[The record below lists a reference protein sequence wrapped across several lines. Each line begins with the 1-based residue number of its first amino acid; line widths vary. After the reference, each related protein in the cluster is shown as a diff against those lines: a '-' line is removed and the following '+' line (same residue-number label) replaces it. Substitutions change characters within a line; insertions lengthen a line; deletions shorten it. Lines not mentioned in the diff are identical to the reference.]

1 MRITVSSINGKHI
14 VTVNRDVWEFD
25 DIGEAMKFVWLNNGR
40 LKLDGRE
47 VYRLSDGRYRFKS
60 IK

>member
-1 MRITVSSINGKHI
+1 MKITVSSINGKHI

-40 LKLDGRE
+40 LKLDGRT
-47 VYRLSDGRYRFKS
+47 S
-60 IK
+60 